1 MKSTTITTNIKI
13 LQYVSDRLGEIAD
26 KMHLDAVAA
35 YPDQMY
41 QALDQNGLELRNCRI
56 HVDHAVKSTWL
67 ALNGTKME
75 AESERL
81 DARIRELE
89 DFYTLATGQ
98 EKIDLR
104 QALVSLFD
112 DNLSLKSQIQD
123 LKQKSTEFE
132 LPDFVIDKLV
142 EFNFINRNN

>member
-1 MKSTTITTNIKI
+1 M
-13 LQYVSDRLGEIAD
+13 
-26 KMHLDAVAA
+26 
-35 YPDQMY
+35 
-41 QALDQNGLELRNCRI
+41 NG
-56 HVDHAVKSTWL
+56 A
-67 ALNGTKME
+67 KME

-81 DARIRELE
+81 AARIAELE
-89 DFYTLATGQ
+89 DFYILATGQ
-98 EKIDLR
+98 EKNDLR

-132 LPDFVIDKLV
+132 LPDFIIDKLV